1 MEVTEL
7 PSKGIPGVGERALE
21 GIIIIINY
29 QLPVHLSTQ

>member
-7 PSKGIPGVGERALE
+7 PSKGIRGVGERALE
-21 GIIIIINY
+21 GIIIINY